1 MLDTEGRLMI
11 ITIAGKK
18 TQSPSVLRL
27 KGATNRQTKDESGLL
42 MEKWLNVL
50 SDAVRRP
57 PSLTPPQPDP
67 DWFIKQQATWKDG
80 VANFAMMASAAR
92 LRAEELI
99 DVAAQAVG
107 KAEDAAMGRCE
118 ANAVEEER
126 DMGVCGVCGD
136 GRDGEGDV
144 LCVCMHALE

>member
-1 MLDTEGRLMI
+1 MI

-107 KAEDAAMGRCE
+107 KAEEAAMELCKLHGQIN
-118 ANAVEEER
+118 ANVIIEGASLVQS
-126 DMGVCGVCGD
+126 GD
-136 GRDGEGDV
+136 GADAHSLQIDHRV
-144 LCVCMHALE
+144 